1 MTDYKTG
8 MGKRIRQ
15 RRNALGFTQ
24 EELAEQLG
32 VSVKHLS
39 ETERGLSGLSVENL
53 CKLSDLFGVTL
64 DELIRGTEA
73 ASDRWAQLLPQL
85 RTVPPEKAEAAYQ
98 LIRQLIV
105 LLK

>member
-1 MTDYKTG
+1 MADYKTG

-15 RRNALGFTQ
+15 RRNALGLTQ

-53 CKLSDLFGVTL
+53 CKLSDLFGMTL
-64 DELIRGTEA
+64 DELIRGA
-73 ASDRWAQLLPQL
+73 AEECDQWARLLPQL
-85 RTVPPEKAEAAYQ
+85 RTVPPEKEEAAYQ